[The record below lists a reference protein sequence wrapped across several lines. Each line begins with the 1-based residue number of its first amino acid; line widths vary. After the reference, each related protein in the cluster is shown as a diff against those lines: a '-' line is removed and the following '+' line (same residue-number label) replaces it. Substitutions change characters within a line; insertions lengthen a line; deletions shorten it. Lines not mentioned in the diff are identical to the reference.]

1 MATVAGDES
10 KPKAVRLDAV
20 GNMVQDS
27 AALIAYA
34 ESMMELENELLV
46 PAIAALVSESE
57 QIGFNGKVLS
67 RLGLLDSRLHLVHMK
82 EAVWEA
88 GDTAEQLLFE
98 TEIPSIPQMMIP
110 RWKRNLYDPQTCV
123 LDL

>member
-1 MATVAGDES
+1 
-10 KPKAVRLDAV
+10 
-20 GNMVQDS
+20 
-27 AALIAYA
+27 
-34 ESMMELENELLV
+34 V